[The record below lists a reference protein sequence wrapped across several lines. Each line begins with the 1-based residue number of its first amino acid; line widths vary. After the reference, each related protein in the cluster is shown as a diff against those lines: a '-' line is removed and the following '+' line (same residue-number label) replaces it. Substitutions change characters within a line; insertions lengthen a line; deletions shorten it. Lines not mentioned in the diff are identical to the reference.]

1 MTGRRNILAVCHTC
15 QPLAH
20 LLFAFSPWFAESYT
34 VSLPQTVL
42 SLVLMLLERCP
53 VVVLARNSIAF

>member
-1 MTGRRNILAVCHTC
+1 MAGRRNILAVSYMSAFST
-15 QPLAH
+15 P
-20 LLFAFSPWFAESYT
+20 FISFSPWFAESCT

-53 VVVLARNSIAF
+53 VVILGRNGIAL